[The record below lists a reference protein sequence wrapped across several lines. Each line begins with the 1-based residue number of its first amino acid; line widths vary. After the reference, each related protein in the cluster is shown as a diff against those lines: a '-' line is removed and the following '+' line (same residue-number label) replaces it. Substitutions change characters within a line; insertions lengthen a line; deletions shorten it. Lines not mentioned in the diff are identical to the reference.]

1 MVKKKKLLMIS
12 SVRLS
17 SIIVCKNQ
25 SKHVHNSAQS
35 YNEKHEP
42 MENSFPSSISSLYFY
57 AIIHKDDG
65 VSCDVSILVLRLS
78 QVMLSFY

>member
-1 MVKKKKLLMIS
+1 MIS

-35 YNEKHEP
+35 YNKKHEP
-42 MENSFPSSISSLYFY
+42 IELFSFKHFLAVFY

>member
-1 MVKKKKLLMIS
+1 MIS

-35 YNEKHEP
+35 YNKKHEP
-42 MENSFPSSISSLYFY
+42 IELFSIKHFLAVFC

-65 VSCDVSILVLRLS
+65 VSCDVSILILRLS
-78 QVMLSFY
+78 QVIFSF

>member
-17 SIIVCKNQ
+17 SMIVCKNQ

-35 YNEKHEP
+35 YNEKHDP
-42 MENSFPSSISSLYFY
+42 MENSFSFNHFLAVFY

-65 VSCDVSILVLRLS
+65 ISYDVSIRVLRLS

>member
-1 MVKKKKLLMIS
+1 
-12 SVRLS
+12 
-17 SIIVCKNQ
+17 
-25 SKHVHNSAQS
+25 
-35 YNEKHEP
+35 

-78 QVMLSFY
+78 QVILSFY